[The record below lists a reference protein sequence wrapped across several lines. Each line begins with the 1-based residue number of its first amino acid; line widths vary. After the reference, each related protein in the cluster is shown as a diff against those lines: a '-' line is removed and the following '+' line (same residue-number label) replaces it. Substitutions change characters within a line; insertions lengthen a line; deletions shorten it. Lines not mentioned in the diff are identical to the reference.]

1 MRKKGFWYYAKFV
14 SLFARII
21 CENSVCCKSSPQRFY
36 PVRCCPFFRW
46 QRHHDCRCA
55 QWALPCQISFSSI
68 LVLSYDFLFW
78 DSFSKQ
84 WFLHKFL
91 LTSPSVLFFFF
102 FCPCSYKG
110 ILPFFMFH
118 LIRLGQ
124 LWCLETPRAHLNL

>member
-102 FCPCSYKG
+102 FVPAPIRESYLFLCFIWSGLGNYGALK
-110 ILPFFMFH
+110 H
-118 LIRLGQ
+118 HVLI
-124 LWCLETPRAHLNL
+124 